1 MTQAVIGGTGL
12 TELPGLEITRT
23 HAVETPYGPTS
34 APIEEGLFAGN
45 PVLFL
50 HRHGGRSATVPPH
63 LVNYRAN
70 IWALHYLGAGSI
82 VAANAVGHID
92 PVMTP
97 GTLVIPD
104 QLVDYTWGREH
115 TFGDGADGTLLHVDF
130 TYPFAAE
137 LRAQLLK
144 AAASAAVP
152 CRDGG
157 TVAVVQGPRLEAAA
171 EIRRMAQ
178 DGCHLVGMTSMPE
191 AGLAREKGLDYA
203 SVCLIVNAAAGV
215 GPDAISLED
224 IRRVL
229 EQETARFTALL
240 SAFLL
245 T

>member
-1 MTQAVIGGTGL
+1 MQAVIGGTGL

-23 HAVETPYGPTS
+23 HAVETPFGRTS
-34 APIEEGLFAGN
+34 APIEEGVFAGK

-50 HRHGGRSATVPPH
+50 HRHGGRSAAVPPH

-70 IWALHYLGAGSI
+70 IWALHYLGANSI

-92 PVMTP
+92 PTMNP

-104 QLVDYTWGREH
+104 QLIDYTWGREH
-115 TFGDGADGTLLHVDF
+115 TFDDGADGSLHHVDF
-130 TYPFAAE
+130 THPFTPE
-137 LRAQLLK
+137 LRVELLK
-144 AAASAAVP
+144 AAASADVP

-157 TVAVVQGPRLEAAA
+157 TVAVVQGPRLETAA
-171 EIRRMAQ
+171 EIRSMAQ

-191 AGLAREKGLDYA
+191 AGLAREKGLDYS

-215 GPDAISLED
+215 GSEAISLED

-229 EQETARFTALL
+229 EEETARFTKLL
-240 SAFLL
+240 SAFLAL
-245 T
+245 